1 MADVVDYEICGEGVQ
16 FVEVALD
23 KGETIVAE
31 AGTMMYMGP
40 GIEFETRMGDGT
52 PSGVMGKLMGAAKR
66 VLTSES
72 LFMTHFTNT
81 GTNESGGQ
89 AKVAFSAPYPG
100 QIIAV
105 DMSQHDG
112 EIICQKDSFLCAAEG
127 TELSIAFN
135 RKLGAGFFGGEGF
148 ILQRLRGDGMA
159 FIQAGGSI
167 VQRRLNGEKL
177 RVDTGCIVG
186 FEAGIDYDIE
196 LAGGLKSMLFGSE
209 GLFLATLE
217 GTGVVWLQSLPF
229 ARMADRVL
237 QNAVGLQ
244 SKGES

>member
-1 MADVVDYEICGEGVQ
+1 VAHDIDYEICGEGVQ
-16 FVEVALD
+16 YVEVVLD
-23 KGETIVAE
+23 QGETVIAE
-31 AGTMMYMGP
+31 AGTRMYMSE
-40 GIEFETRMGDGT
+40 GIEYETRLGDGT
-52 PSGVMGKLMGAAKR
+52 ETGMMGKLLGAAKR
-66 VLTSES
+66 VITSES
-72 LFMTHFTNT
+72 LFMTHFTNDA
-81 GTNESGGQ
+81 SRP

-100 QIIAV
+100 QIIDV
-105 DMSQHDG
+105 DMAKHAG
-112 EIICQKDSFLCAAEG
+112 EIICQKDSFLCAAKG

-135 RKLGAGFFGGEGF
+135 KKLGAGFFGGEGF

-167 VQRRLNGEKL
+167 LQRRLEGEKL

-186 FEAGIDYDIE
+186 FDASIDYDIE

-217 GTGVVWLQSLPF
+217 GTGMVWLQSMPF
-229 ARMADRVL
+229 VRMADRVL